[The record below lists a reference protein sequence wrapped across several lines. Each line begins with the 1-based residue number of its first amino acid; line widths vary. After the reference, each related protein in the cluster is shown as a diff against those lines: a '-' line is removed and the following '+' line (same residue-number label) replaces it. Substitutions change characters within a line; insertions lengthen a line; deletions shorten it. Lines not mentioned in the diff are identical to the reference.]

1 MDRLEK
7 WKTIVF
13 LNDFNDWSF
22 NEETNE
28 TDVNW
33 TKIVISKKINLL
45 DDSYK
50 KDYGKSC

>member
-33 TKIVISKKINLL
+33 AENFRMVDIGINA
-45 DDSYK
+45 
-50 KDYGKSC
+50 